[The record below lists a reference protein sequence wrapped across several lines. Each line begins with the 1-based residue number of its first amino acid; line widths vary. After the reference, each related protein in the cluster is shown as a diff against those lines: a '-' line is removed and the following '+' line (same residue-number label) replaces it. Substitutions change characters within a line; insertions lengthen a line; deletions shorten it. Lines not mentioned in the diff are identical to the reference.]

1 MFRKTFLIVLVLVL
15 IVSLLTG
22 CGKETLAT
30 EGVEKTTITIA
41 TGGTGGTYYPLGEVM
56 AKIFNK
62 NINNISASALETGGA
77 VENIGLVTNEKSE
90 IAFVQN
96 DVTYY
101 ASTGTEIFSGKEKIN
116 NIRGIAMLYP
126 EVVQIITTANS
137 GIESVLD
144 LKGKKVAVGAIGSG
158 TEVNARQVLEVYGIT
173 YNDLKQVVYLSFNEA
188 VDQLIN
194 EEVDVAF
201 VTGAIPTAAVTDVA
215 DIVVIQ
221 VDSAHI
227 IALNEKYPF
236 YSETIIPANSYSNQ
250 TKDVTAPAVMAMLVV
265 PESLDDYL
273 VYNLTKQLFENRQV
287 LIDAHTVGNDF
298 KLETGLRGMP
308 IKLHPGAQSYYDEKG
323 IL

>member
-1 MFRKTFLIVLVLVL
+1 MFRKTFLIILVLVL

-30 EGVEKTTITIA
+30 GGVEKTIINIA
-41 TGGTGGTYYPLGEVM
+41 TGGTGGTYYPLGEAM
-56 AKIFNK
+56 AKIFNE
-62 NINNISASALETGGA
+62 NINNISANTLVTGGA
-77 VENIGLVTNEKSE
+77 VENIGLIKNLKSE

-116 NIRGIAMLYP
+116 NIRAIAMLYP
-126 EVVQIITTANS
+126 EVVQIITTARS
-137 GIESVLD
+137 GIESVED
-144 LKGKKVAVGAIGSG
+144 IKGKKVAVGAIGSG

-173 YNDLKQVVYLSFNEA
+173 YNDLEKVVYLSFNEA
-188 VDQLIN
+188 LDQLN
-194 EEVDVAF
+194 NDLVDVAF
-201 VTGAIPTAAVTDVA
+201 VTGAIPTAAVTELS
-215 DIVVIQ
+215 DIVVLQ

-227 IALNEKYPF
+227 LALNKKYPF
-236 YSETIIPANSYSNQ
+236 YSETIIPANSYNNQ
-250 TKDVTAPAVMAMLVV
+250 TKYITAPSVMAMLVV
-265 PESLDDYL
+265 PAGLDDYL

-287 LIDAHTVGNDF
+287 IIDAHVVGNDF
-298 KLETGLRGMP
+298 RLESGLRGMP

>member
-56 AKIFNK
+56 AEIFNK
-62 NINNISASALETGGA
+62 NINNISASALVTGGA
-77 VENIGLVTNEKSE
+77 VENIGLVTNEKAE

-236 YSETIIPANSYSNQ
+236 YSETIIPANSYNNQ

>member
-56 AKIFNK
+56 AKIFNE
-62 NINNISASALETGGA
+62 NINNISASALVTGGA
-77 VENIGLVTNEKSE
+77 VENIGLVSNEKAE

-201 VTGAIPTAAVTDVA
+201 VTGAIPTAAVTEVA

-236 YSETIIPANSYSNQ
+236 YSETIIPANSYNNQ